1 MLLPPGLEELIPADH
16 PSRVTGELIGEM
28 DAGYIKLRNY
38 FLGGTKIE
46 AEANKYSFSSRRTSP
61 TMGSGT
67 PTPVLAGMSCA
78 SKPRGCRGMYVRLR
92 IITSHFKSLI
102 AGQYYPEFPTQ
113 CEERPQGGIRH
124 IHAEP

>member
-46 AEANKYSFSSRRTSP
+46 AERKAKT
-61 TMGSGT
+61 GT
-67 PTPVLAGMSCA
+67 GHVQTKRIHRA
-78 SKPRGCRGMYVRLR
+78 S
-92 IITSHFKSLI
+92 H
-102 AGQYYPEFPTQ
+102 
-113 CEERPQGGIRH
+113 
-124 IHAEP
+124 